1 MSQRK
6 HNYEDW
12 IWSMRVLAAGAARRG
27 RTLIVFL
34 AGAAIFALG
43 LVVTFGLVSGLAS
56 CAISPHGALPDAS
69 ATPPNCADVGC
80 PDTEDLYC
88 NRPSTDPDGERETT
102 CGCPQADGKIERCY
116 RRLPPAADAGVDAGA
131 ADANGIR
138 DPRIDAS

>member
-43 LVVTFGLVSGLAS
+43 LVVTFGLVSG
-56 CAISPHGALPDAS
+56 
-69 ATPPNCADVGC
+69 
-80 PDTEDLYC
+80 
-88 NRPSTDPDGERETT
+88 
-102 CGCPQADGKIERCY
+102 
-116 RRLPPAADAGVDAGA
+116 RRRARSRTRRAAGRQ
-131 ADANGIR
+131 R
-138 DPRIDAS
+138 DPA